1 MYKFYFIFN
10 IKCVRG
16 YLTDV
21 LNVCNTGHLM
31 LVIRATWPMKM
42 LDFMLLFYNIISLK

>member
-16 YLTDV
+16 YLTGV
-21 LNVCNTGHLM
+21 SSVCNTGHLIVSNTGHM
-31 LVIRATWPMKM
+31 TNENA
-42 LDFMLLFYNIISLK
+42 